1 MIVSLK
7 PDYNFLSTKTACNSN
22 LKWVG
27 CKMTIKS
34 FVAVIDY
41 FNHANYVEVFL
52 SYYMPLSPVGRA
64 RAHTQSCQCKD
75 RCTYEPPGSVDCVTD
90 TL

>member
-64 RAHTQSCQCKD
+64 GAHTNTQLPMQGQM
-75 RCTYEPPGSVDCVTD
+75 Y
-90 TL
+90 L